1 MKDNL
6 TIAVDFDGTCVD
18 HRYPDIGA
26 DVPFAVLSLK
36 LLTETLGAKVIL
48 NTMRSGEYLAAA
60 VNWFSKNN
68 IQLYGINSHPD
79 QHTWTHS
86 PKVYA
91 NKYIDDAAVGCPL
104 IEVPG
109 FARPCVDWNN
119 VMYILRRD

>member
-1 MKDNL
+1 MRDNL

-18 HRYPDIGA
+18 HRYSDTGP
-26 DVPFAVLSLK
+26 DVPFAVHSLK
-36 LLTETLGAKVIL
+36 LLTETLGAKIIL

-60 VNWFSKNN
+60 VNWFSKND

-79 QHTWTHS
+79 QHTWTTS

-91 NKYIDDAAVGCPL
+91 SKYIDDAAVGCPL